1 MVCPRI
7 TKCGHIYCWACL
19 LSYLDYERK
28 RSWKKCPL
36 CSDSI
41 YARDLK
47 MVDVRQTQIY
57 RAGQQIT
64 FDLMVRSK
72 NNNLVKNK
80 YLEAQVLKKVE
91 ELANKI
97 EESEKLTEEEK

>member
-1 MVCPRI
+1 MEQLDEMVCPRI

-28 RSWKKCPL
+28 RNWKKCPL

-47 MVDVRQTQIY
+47 MVDVRQTKTY
-57 RAGQQIT
+57 RAGQEIS

-72 NNNLVKNK
+72 KNNLVKNK
-80 YLEAQVLKKVE
+80 YLESKVIMK
-91 ELANKI
+91 A
-97 EESEKLTEEEK
+97 ESILESQE